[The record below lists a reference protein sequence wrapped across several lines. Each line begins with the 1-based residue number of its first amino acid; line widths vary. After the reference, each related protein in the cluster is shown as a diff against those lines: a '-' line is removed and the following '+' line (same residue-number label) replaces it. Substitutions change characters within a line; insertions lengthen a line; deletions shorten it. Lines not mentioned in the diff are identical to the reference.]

1 MSIDSLLTQFPEVFN
16 KKNYKEF
23 KNLSLMRGFNYLF
36 DEKTT
41 LKQPLKY
48 NETIKLD
55 NKGKVNN
62 NVINEKIDIDFLSN
76 IQPNNINNINN
87 KNKESKKT
95 KKIVNSD
102 SSKKTKHKKHKK

>member
-36 DEKTT
+36 DEKST

-62 NVINEKIDIDFLSN
+62 NVINEKIDIEFLSN
-76 IQPNNINNINN
+76 IQSNN
-87 KNKESKKT
+87 KNKDNKKKT
-95 KKIVNSD
+95 KKNINSD
-102 SSKKTKHKKHKK
+102 SSKKTKHKKHKKH

>member
-36 DEKTT
+36 DENTT

-62 NVINEKIDIDFLSN
+62 NVINEKIHIDFLSN
-76 IQPNNINNINN
+76 IQPNDKNNIN
-87 KNKESKKT
+87 KDSKKT
-95 KKIVNSD
+95 KKTVNGD
-102 SSKKTKHKKHKK
+102 SLKKTKHKKHKK

>member
-23 KNLSLMRGFNYLF
+23 KNLSSMRGFNYLF
-36 DEKTT
+36 DENTS
-41 LKQPLKY
+41 LKEPFKY

-62 NVINEKIDIDFLSN
+62 NVINEKMHIDFLSN
-76 IQPNNINNINN
+76 IQSNNNNNKNNINKDN
-87 KNKESKKT
+87 KKK
-95 KKIVNSD
+95 N
-102 SSKKTKHKKHKK
+102 